1 MRGYVVSPEAR
12 ADLDS
17 VWDYIAER
25 ISAETANEFLLR
37 FYETFASIASSPAA
51 GVVVPG
57 FLPEGTR
64 KFPMGQYLI
73 YYRSRRGGIR
83 ISRVL
88 HGKRVQQR
96 AWRLKPTPRK
106 PH

>member
-1 MRGYVVSPEAR
+1 MKGYVISPEAR
-12 ADLDS
+12 ADLES
-17 VWDYIAER
+17 IWDYIAER
-25 ISAETANEFLLR
+25 TSAETATEFLWR

-51 GVVVPG
+51 GVVG
-57 FLPEGTR
+57 SSFLPEGTR

-88 HGKRVQQR
+88 HGRRIQER
-96 AWRLKPTPRK
+96 AWRQKPTPRK